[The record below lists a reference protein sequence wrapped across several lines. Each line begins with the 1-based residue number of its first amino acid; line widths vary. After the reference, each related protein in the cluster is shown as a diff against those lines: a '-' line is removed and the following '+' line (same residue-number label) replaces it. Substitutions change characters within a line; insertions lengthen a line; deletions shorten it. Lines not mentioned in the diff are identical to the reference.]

1 MRPYWDNLSM
11 VLYVLMGI
19 VSMISLKYAL
29 VYKEKNRRK
38 SLQIL
43 AIGITVW
50 TIFASFRLVR
60 NNIGGSDAISYVGYF
75 NMCLSGAKVYPYSD
89 HMDWLM
95 GMIIKAIRF
104 CTSSQYVFFLIVYGF
119 MAWTYYYFCYKFAPK
134 RTSSI
139 AYFLL
144 FFLYLRSFNSLRSN
158 FCISVILLGLVALLS
173 LKNYKVYLIT
183 FSSVLIHKAGLVFAM
198 VLPFIQFFKKQK
210 LTIPVI
216 VVFITLSSAVA
227 TFLQTY
233 FLTNFADVDLGG
245 TYQSYAGK
253 SLEGGGFLDNAWKIA
268 FEQMALGAMM
278 LIKIK
283 KLRCR
288 WATFDE
294 IDKKKIE
301 IIFLICVFDFMLIPV
316 NYIMGIWRGYEF
328 FYAPRLVMWGEII
341 TVLSSKKESLLSK
354 MLFLSIFIAWMVF
367 RVEHTYEDSCLM
379 PYIFEPFLYV

>member
-1 MRPYWDNLSM
+1 M

>member
-1 MRPYWDNLSM
+1 M
-11 VLYVLMGI
+11 
-19 VSMISLKYAL
+19 
-29 VYKEKNRRK
+29 
-38 SLQIL
+38 
-43 AIGITVW
+43 
-50 TIFASFRLVR
+50 
-60 NNIGGSDAISYVGYF
+60 
-75 NMCLSGAKVYPYSD
+75 
-89 HMDWLM
+89 
-95 GMIIKAIRF
+95 
-104 CTSSQYVFFLIVYGF
+104 
-119 MAWTYYYFCYKFAPK
+119 
-134 RTSSI
+134 
-139 AYFLL
+139 
-144 FFLYLRSFNSLRSN
+144 
-158 FCISVILLGLVALLS
+158 
-173 LKNYKVYLIT
+173 
-183 FSSVLIHKAGLVFAM
+183 
-198 VLPFIQFFKKQK
+198 
-210 LTIPVI
+210 
-216 VVFITLSSAVA
+216 
-227 TFLQTY
+227 
-233 FLTNFADVDLGG
+233 
-245 TYQSYAGK
+245 
-253 SLEGGGFLDNAWKIA
+253 DNAWKIA